1 MATFRQQLTRLFTKF
16 PIDTSRRMN
25 FDQLIVREC
34 LQSFSLP
41 LPTSIKE
48 RAIYEKQLIQSIQNQ
63 IQMDQLILQRTADE
77 YNTYY
82 LDSMHHFRDMADTYL
97 QNTKHYE
104 LISSIDNGNSTL
116 SERQLDEIIASINFA
131 FEELYQKKIIS
142 KEYLEKYKINTK
154 LNLQLPYM
162 YFLPEISQV

>member
-1 MATFRQQLTRLFTKF
+1 
-16 PIDTSRRMN
+16 
-25 FDQLIVREC
+25 
-34 LQSFSLP
+34 
-41 LPTSIKE
+41 
-48 RAIYEKQLIQSIQNQ
+48 
-63 IQMDQLILQRTADE
+63 
-77 YNTYY
+77 
-82 LDSMHHFRDMADTYL
+82 MHHFRDMADTYL